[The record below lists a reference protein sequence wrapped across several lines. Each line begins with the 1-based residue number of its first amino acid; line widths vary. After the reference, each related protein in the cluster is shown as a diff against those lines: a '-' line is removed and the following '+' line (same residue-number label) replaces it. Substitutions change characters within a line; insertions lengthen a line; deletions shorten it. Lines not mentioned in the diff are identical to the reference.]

1 MNESE
6 NKVWIFGWCTVGVL
20 ALASITG
27 VTLVS
32 LNKDAMIRDMVK
44 AGADPLEAHC
54 SMNGSHTTIACA
66 LVASNA
72 AAKLQ

>member
-1 MNESE
+1 MSE
-6 NKVWIFGWCTVGVL
+6 DGNKVWVFGWCVIGVL
-20 ALASITG
+20 ALASIIG
-27 VTLVS
+27 ITLVS